1 MPNPPVPTNP
11 QPIEQVY
18 YGGDPLGMLATDNEE
33 DCVMHFWAGF
43 LLGVFVMGISGAVLI
58 FL

>member
-1 MPNPPVPTNP
+1 MPPTTNPPQDPY
-11 QPIEQVY
+11 I
-18 YGGDPLGMLATDNEE
+18 GGDPLGMLATDNEE